1 MWLCKKMMMMVV
13 RMVVCVGEQGCGGVH
28 MILPEPPEQRHRGV
42 CARPGGGRCA
52 FCRIIAAALTS
63 TQ

>member
-13 RMVVCVGEQGCGGVH
+13 RMVVCVGEQGYGGVH
-28 MILPEPPEQRHRGV
+28 MILPEPPEQGHRRG
-42 CARPGGGRCA
+42 ARPGGGRCA